1 MATHKGVKILC
12 ISVIRISEQVW
23 LMHRIYDEQN
33 IIILDEELT
42 KNWTILEDIYDIL
55 NVILI
60 KYQDIRKIGISMPDI
75 INHGSLL
82 LFLEDFDC

>member
-1 MATHKGVKILC
+1 MSTHKGVKILC

-42 KNWTILEDIYDIL
+42 KN
-55 NVILI
+55 
-60 KYQDIRKIGISMPDI
+60 
-75 INHGSLL
+75 
-82 LFLEDFDC
+82 

>member
-12 ISVIRISEQVW
+12 ISVIRISERVW
-23 LMHRIYDEQN
+23 LMHRIYDE
-33 IIILDEELT
+33 
-42 KNWTILEDIYDIL
+42 
-55 NVILI
+55 
-60 KYQDIRKIGISMPDI
+60 QDIRKIGISMPDI